1 MIPTPGLPA
10 DCRTK
15 LECRD
20 CKGEAF
26 RVCWNWTPGG
36 DPAAA
41 RWDIDCISCG
51 AGWVLHPGGLPTPG
65 EIHDSK
71 VDVRLFHAPPQAPMP
86 SPAILPP
93 VTQGNASGWR
103 DSCYP

>member
-51 AGWVLHPGGLPTPG
+51 AGWVLHPGGPPNPG
-65 EIHDSK
+65 EIHDSQ
-71 VDVRLFHAPPQAPMP
+71 VDVRLFQGAAGGGDAPGPE
-86 SPAILPP
+86 LE
-93 VTQGNASGWR
+93 
-103 DSCYP
+103 